1 MIKYLEKLLNGR
13 EVEWKKLGDISI
25 IYGGLTGKNKY
36 DFENGNLKYIP
47 YKNIYNNLEINFD
60 ELELVKIEENEKQN
74 FVKYGDVLFT
84 GSSENL
90 DEVGLSSVVTKEL
103 KENIYLNSFS
113 FGLRFNENIK
123 IIPKFSKFLF
133 RCMKIRKEIKKAS
146 NGVTRFNLSKEKLN
160 NILIPIPPLDVQEE
174 IVRVLDKFTDHT
186 KELTKELTLRKKEYS
201 YYRDYLLEFKNIDN
215 LGIEV
220 KRVKLSDIA
229 ISMFRG
235 KGIKK
240 DEVDINGDIACVRYG
255 EIYTMYNTYFE
266 KCISRTNLSNILNPK
281 YIEKGDLLFAITG
294 ESIED
299 IAKTTVYLGEEKAL
313 VGGDILVLR
322 HKQNPKY
329 LSYALST
336 QDAIKQKMKGKVKS
350 KVVHT
355 NAEDIGNIEIFLPS
369 LEIQERI
376 VNVLDNFEKICND
389 LNIGLPKEV
398 ELRQKEYEYYRESI
412 LTNIGNKITL
422 EDKTRQYNI
431 IKIYQ
436 YIYGSVIVEGDN
448 EIKVYNDGV
457 NFDSKNNKYYSIEYK
472 KLGDICDYEQPNK
485 YIVSSK
491 MYKEEYNI
499 PVLTAGKTFILGYTN
514 EEKGI
519 YEASKNSVI
528 IFDDFTTDNKWVDF
542 DFKVKSSAM
551 KIITSKN
558 VNQVL
563 LKYVYYWLNTIPKN
577 NIVEEHKRQW
587 ISNYANKIIPIPPIE
602 IQQKIVSK
610 LDKLETIINSISYG
624 LPKEIELR
632 TKQYEYYREQLLTF
646 DK

>member
-186 KELTKELTLRKKEYS
+186 KELTKELTLRKKEYN
-201 YYRDYLLEFKNIDN
+201 YYRDYLLKFED
-215 LGIEV
+215 EV
-220 KRVKLSDIA
+220 EIVKLGNVVEVYDGTHQTPNYKTEGIPFISVENIADIYNTEKYISEDDYEKNYKITPQIDDVFMTRIGTVGKCAVVTQNSPLAYYVSLALLRPDKNKINSRYLKHIIESQVGKKELNKRILHTA
-229 ISMFRG
+229 IP
-235 KGIKK
+235 IK
-240 DEVDINGDIACVRYG
+240 INKGDIDKL
-255 EIYTMYNTYFE
+255 EF
-266 KCISRTNLSNILNPK
+266 P
-281 YIEKGDLLFAITG
+281 
-294 ESIED
+294 
-299 IAKTTVYLGEEKAL
+299 
-313 VGGDILVLR
+313 
-322 HKQNPKY
+322 
-329 LSYALST
+329 
-336 QDAIKQKMKGKVKS
+336 
-350 KVVHT
+350 
-355 NAEDIGNIEIFLPS
+355 LPS

-389 LNIGLPKEV
+389 LNIGLPKEI

-412 LTNIGNKITL
+412 LTNIGNRITL
-422 EDKTRQYNI
+422 EDKTRQ
-431 IKIYQ
+431 
-436 YIYGSVIVEGDN
+436 D
-448 EIKVYNDGV
+448 
-457 NFDSKNNKYYSIEYK
+457 
-472 KLGDICDYEQPNK
+472 
-485 YIVSSK
+485 
-491 MYKEEYNI
+491 
-499 PVLTAGKTFILGYTN
+499 
-514 EEKGI
+514 
-519 YEASKNSVI
+519 
-528 IFDDFTTDNKWVDF
+528 
-542 DFKVKSSAM
+542 
-551 KIITSKN
+551 KII
-558 VNQVL
+558 
-563 LKYVYYWLNTIPKN
+563 
-577 NIVEEHKRQW
+577 
-587 ISNYANKIIPIPPIE
+587 
-602 IQQKIVSK
+602 
-610 LDKLETIINSISYG
+610 
-624 LPKEIELR
+624 
-632 TKQYEYYREQLLTF
+632 
-646 DK
+646 

>member
-13 EVEWKKLGDISI
+13 EVEWKKLGDVCDFQNGFAFKSNLFKEYGESILRITNISNGI
-25 IYGGLTGKNKY
+25 INEE
-36 DFENGNLKYIP
+36 DLKYFFIND
-47 YKNIYNNLEINFD
+47 YK
-60 ELELVKIEENEKQN
+60 
-74 FVKYGDVLFT
+74 
-84 GSSENL
+84 ENL
-90 DEVGLSSVVTKEL
+90 DNYIVNKNDIVIAMSGATTGKIGINNTD
-103 KENIYLNSFS
+103 KKFYLNQRVGKF
-113 FGLRFNENIK
+113 
-123 IIPKFSKFLF
+123 IPHS
-133 RCMKIRKEIKKAS
+133 
-146 NGVTRFNLSKEKLN
+146 TKLN
-160 NILIPIPPLDVQEE
+160 NRFLYHILLSKSLEILQISSGSGAQPNLSTENINNLIIPIPPLDIQEE
-174 IVRVLDKFTDHT
+174 IVRVLDKFTDYT
-186 KELTKELTLRKKEYS
+186 KELTKELTLRKKEYN
-201 YYRDYLLEFKNIDN
+201 YYRDYLLKLED
-215 LGIEV
+215 EV
-220 KRVKLSDIA
+220 EIVKLGNVVEVYDGTHQTPNYKTEGIPFISVENIADIYNTEKYISEDDYEKNYKITPQIDDVFMTRIGTVGKCAVVTQNSPLAYYVSLALLRPDKNKINSRYLKHIIESQVGKKELNKRILHTAIPIKINKSDIDKLE
-229 ISMFRG
+229 F
-235 KGIKK
+235 
-240 DEVDINGDIACVRYG
+240 
-255 EIYTMYNTYFE
+255 
-266 KCISRTNLSNILNPK
+266 P
-281 YIEKGDLLFAITG
+281 
-294 ESIED
+294 
-299 IAKTTVYLGEEKAL
+299 
-313 VGGDILVLR
+313 
-322 HKQNPKY
+322 
-329 LSYALST
+329 
-336 QDAIKQKMKGKVKS
+336 
-350 KVVHT
+350 
-355 NAEDIGNIEIFLPS
+355 LPT

-389 LNIGLPKEV
+389 LNIGLPKEI

-412 LTNIGNKITL
+412 LTNIGNRITL
-422 EDKTRQYNI
+422 EDKTRQDKTRQDKTRQYNI

-448 EIKVYNDGV
+448 VIKLYNDGV

-551 KIITSKN
+551 KIISSKN
-558 VNQVL
+558 VNQIL

>member
-13 EVEWKKLGDISI
+13 EVEWKKLGDVCDFQNGFAFKSNLFKEYGESILRITNISNGI
-25 IYGGLTGKNKY
+25 INEE
-36 DFENGNLKYIP
+36 DLKYFFIND
-47 YKNIYNNLEINFD
+47 YK
-60 ELELVKIEENEKQN
+60 
-74 FVKYGDVLFT
+74 
-84 GSSENL
+84 ENL
-90 DEVGLSSVVTKEL
+90 DNYIVNKNDIVIAMSGATTGKIGINNTD
-103 KENIYLNSFS
+103 KKFYLNQRVGKF
-113 FGLRFNENIK
+113 
-123 IIPKFSKFLF
+123 IPHS
-133 RCMKIRKEIKKAS
+133 
-146 NGVTRFNLSKEKLN
+146 TKLN
-160 NILIPIPPLDVQEE
+160 NRFLYHILLSKSLEILQISSGSGAQPNLSTENINNLIIPIPPLDIQEE

-186 KELTKELTLRKKEYS
+186 KELTKELTLRKKEYN
-201 YYRDYLLEFKNIDN
+201 YYRDYLLKFED
-215 LGIEV
+215 EV
-220 KRVKLSDIA
+220 EIVKLGNVVEVYDGTHQTPNYKTEGIPFISVENIADIYNTEKYISEDDYEKNYKITPQIDDVFMTRIGTVGKCAVVTQNSPLAYYVSLALLRPDKNKINSRYLKHIIESQVGKKELNKRILHTA
-229 ISMFRG
+229 IP
-235 KGIKK
+235 IK
-240 DEVDINGDIACVRYG
+240 INKGDIDKL
-255 EIYTMYNTYFE
+255 EF
-266 KCISRTNLSNILNPK
+266 P
-281 YIEKGDLLFAITG
+281 
-294 ESIED
+294 
-299 IAKTTVYLGEEKAL
+299 
-313 VGGDILVLR
+313 
-322 HKQNPKY
+322 
-329 LSYALST
+329 
-336 QDAIKQKMKGKVKS
+336 
-350 KVVHT
+350 
-355 NAEDIGNIEIFLPS
+355 LPS

-389 LNIGLPKEV
+389 LNIGLPKEI
-398 ELRQKEYEYYRESI
+398 ELRQKEYEYYREYI
-412 LTNIGNKITL
+412 LTNIGNRITL
-422 EDKTRQYNI
+422 EDKTRQDKTRQYNI